1 VTGSN
6 GKTTVTQMI
15 AAILRA
21 WQPDA
26 PTTWPRRAT

>member
-15 AAILRA
+15 AAILR
-21 WQPDA
+21 PGGDA
-26 PTTWPRRAT
+26 AFATPAT